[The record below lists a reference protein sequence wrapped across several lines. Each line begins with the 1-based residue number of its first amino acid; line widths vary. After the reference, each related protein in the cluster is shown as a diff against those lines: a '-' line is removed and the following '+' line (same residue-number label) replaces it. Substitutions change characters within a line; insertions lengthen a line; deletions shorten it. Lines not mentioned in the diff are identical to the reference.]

1 MQIRYENLS
10 RSPRREGN
18 LPGGGV
24 DIAAGRGGHPAAA
37 GHPVHGVPIPGVR
50 RRVVR
55 TRRVVVRQVDHVL
68 VFQHRDLVVRYLVEM
83 YVIFSVIYPT
93 YR

>member
-24 DIAAGRGGHPAAA
+24 DVAAGRGGHPAAA
-37 GHPVHGVPIPGVR
+37 GHPIHGVAIPGVR
-50 RRVVR
+50 RCVVGTCR
-55 TRRVVVRQVDHVL
+55 IVVRQVDHVL
-68 VFQHRDLVVRYLVEM
+68 VFRHRDLVVRYLVEI
-83 YVIFSVIYPT
+83 YVIFSVICLT
-93 YR
+93 L